1 MALRQSHVT
10 PHTQFSYC
18 NMDLQN
24 EQDSTHFVATV
35 TTQHSHHW
43 YEDSKEAEYRTL
55 KDFIRE
61 GNSHLPIL
69 CTLVHALHT
78 LHTCIHFAN

>member
-1 MALRQSHVT
+1 MALRQS
-10 PHTQFSYC
+10 PHTQFPYC

-24 EQDSTHFVATV
+24 EQDSTHFVATP

-43 YEDSKEAEYRTL
+43 YDGSEEAEYRTL
-55 KDFIRE
+55 KDFIWE

-69 CTLVHALHT
+69 CTLCMLCILCT
-78 LHTCIHFAN
+78 LAYTL